1 MRNSSGA
8 NELNPGEVLAQL
20 GKSDLTTIS
29 NALKSRRLMS
39 PFSPAAIARI
49 TGPNMAPS
57 VVAALQL
64 LTEQGFGTESLALSI
79 DLLVQTLDFRPPI
92 EDVAQLVMT
101 APTESGAYH
110 RDTRVVVTDLFKRAE
125 LSVTVAGY
133 AVHQGKRIFQEL
145 AMRMEQ
151 KPSLQVRL
159 FLNLA
164 VRLEDASSVASVKR
178 FAQEF
183 TTRHWPENHRLP
195 EVYYDRRPLD
205 APMGPS
211 VAFHAKCVILDQA
224 ELFVSSANFTEAAQN
239 RNVELGVLIRSSMLA
254 RQATSFLADLVSDGI
269 CERAI

>member
-8 NELNPGEVLAQL
+8 NELNPGQGLAQL
-20 GKSDLTTIS
+20 GKSDLTSIS

-39 PFSPAAIARI
+39 PFSQAAIARI

-64 LTEQGFGTESLALSI
+64 LTERGFGTESLALSI
-79 DLLVQTLDFRPPI
+79 DLLVETLEFRPPI
-92 EDVAQLVMT
+92 EDAAQLVMT

-110 RDTRVVVTDLFKRAE
+110 RDTRVVVSDLFKRAE

-133 AVHQGKRIFQEL
+133 AVHQGKRIFEEL
-145 AMRMEQ
+145 ALRMEL

-159 FLNLA
+159 FLNLT
-164 VRLEDASSVASVKR
+164 VRPEDTSSLASVNR

-183 TTRHWPENHRLP
+183 KTRHWPENHRLP
-195 EVYYDRRPLD
+195 EVYYDRRSLD
-205 APMGPS
+205 VPMGPS
-211 VAFHAKCVILDQA
+211 VAFHAKCVVLDET

-239 RNVELGVLIRSSMLA
+239 RNVELGVLLRSSTLA
-254 RQATSFLADLVSDGI
+254 QQATSFLVELVSDHI

>member
-1 MRNSSGA
+1 
-8 NELNPGEVLAQL
+8 
-20 GKSDLTTIS
+20 
-29 NALKSRRLMS
+29 
-39 PFSPAAIARI
+39 
-49 TGPNMAPS
+49 
-57 VVAALQL
+57 
-64 LTEQGFGTESLALSI
+64 
-79 DLLVQTLDFRPPI
+79 
-92 EDVAQLVMT
+92 MT

-151 KPSLQVRL
+151 KTVATGPSLPESRCATRRRILCCLGQTFRSGIL
-159 FLNLA
+159 
-164 VRLEDASSVASVKR
+164 
-178 FAQEF
+178 

-205 APMGPS
+205 TPMGPS